1 MGFESLSLSV
11 GKFYD
16 DATARR
22 TYIARL
28 ALECDGKP
36 MPLSFGLVGLRRSA
50 IDAKEEALGWA
61 VSHLDA
67 CEGPSLLESIQSGM
81 SGRHGFKRA
90 ISPSAQ

>member
-36 MPLSFGLVGLRRSA
+36 MPLSFGLVGL
-50 IDAKEEALGWA
+50 KALG
-61 VSHLDA
+61 D
-67 CEGPSLLESIQSGM
+67 
-81 SGRHGFKRA
+81 
-90 ISPSAQ
+90 